1 MDRLFYEAEVRRC
14 AEQDHAEEEDTENW
28 AEWNVRSTKLAV
40 EMGKQVGIM
49 DWGGRQVVSTFDGLG
64 AVVGDTSL
72 GKTHSG
78 MRRHLGSVPEET
90 TPHDAHSA
98 RRGNVVGKPLV

>member
-49 DWGGRQVVSTFDGLG
+49 DWGGRQVVSTCDGLRAARG
-64 AVVGDTSL
+64 EPELEKTLIPARAMIPAPAV
-72 GKTHSG
+72 
-78 MRRHLGSVPEET
+78 
-90 TPHDAHSA
+90 
-98 RRGNVVGKPLV
+98 